1 MVSMWIVIVLP
12 AADVPQVACT
22 DHSAAA
28 LSTLVV
34 ASAMPG
40 TGICTTA
47 DSDVPYHS
55 SPWVIVTT
63 ADGTVAARTVVSVRR
78 RHGNCTDATDASVS
92 ATLTPSAT
100 AP

>member
-1 MVSMWIVIVLP
+1 MSRCNVIALP

-28 LSTLVV
+28 ELSTLTV
-34 ASAMPG
+34 ANAIPG
-40 TGICTTA
+40 MGICTTA

-63 ADGTVAARTVVSVRR
+63 ADGTAAARTTVSVRR